1 MPILTK
7 GVCCLESNNRNKAVQ
22 ERFTQIYNEYKS
34 PIYKLC
40 LVKLKDKDSAE
51 DCMQNTFMVLYKKM
65 LNKEE
70 IENPR
75 AFLYKTSGN
84 FILKCF
90 EEKKKNV
97 NQTVCISDYENK
109 IVDNQ
114 NAIDSDID
122 YQLLNKRLNSLLTQE
137 EQLLL
142 RYKYIYD
149 FTIEETAKRLNI
161 SAPAAA
167 KRLQRLREKIKK
179 SVSIDG

>member
-7 GVCCLESNNRNKAVQ
+7 GVCCLESNNRNKAIQ

-34 PIYKLC
+34 PIY
-40 LVKLKDKDSAE
+40 KDSAE

-97 NQTVCISDYENK
+97 NKTVCISDYENK